1 MLNGQMNLRASVK
14 VAAAVAGRRHVYP
27 LPLPCEP
34 LCPAPGI
41 FEKQRAFPKLYSHY
55 ARVDAAHA
63 SSSSADV
70 SPAACFAARF
80 FIFST
85 NIPAASTSGW

>member
-1 MLNGQMNLRASVK
+1 MNLRASVK

-27 LPLPCEP
+27 LPLLVTPCD
-34 LCPAPGI
+34 PGI
-41 FEKQRAFPKLYSHY
+41 FEKQRAFLSYSHY
-55 ARVDAAHA
+55 GTRVDAAHA

>member
-1 MLNGQMNLRASVK
+1 MSVWLNLKIIIVK
-14 VAAAVAGRRHVYP
+14 VAAAHDGGPPPRVPSYP
-27 LPLPCEP
+27 PCEP
-34 LCPAPGI
+34 LCPGI
-41 FEKQRAFPKLYSHY
+41 FEKQRAFLSYSHR
-55 ARVDAAHA
+55 ATRVDATHA